1 MAEAQ
6 SMASARPTAEQQPA
20 AGPAAAR
27 AGRRRTPGLLRLLIE
42 LRAERAVLR
51 RALVASLLVRL
62 FAVAVP
68 VLTALVVDQALPRAN
83 RQLLLVAALGA
94 GFLVAF
100 EALAS
105 ILRAHLLLQVRTRVD
120 TRVTFGFLEHMISL
134 PAAFFRTRSSGDLL
148 HRVGSSA
155 TVRELLGSSALSALI
170 DGSTVVLYALA
181 ITALSPRLGLLV
193 LVLAGLHAAVFLFTR
208 RRYRQLMVTDLE
220 AQALAQ
226 EHLVQMLAGLE
237 TLKCAGAESQS
248 LFKWRDLYS
257 AQLAVALERGALG
270 AGVDTVRRALETLAP
285 IGILTI
291 GALAVTS
298 GQLSLGAMLAVSAL
312 AGGLFGPL
320 SALVASALQLQLVG
334 AHLDRM
340 DEVLETPREQE
351 PGAPAHVLEGGI
363 SARQLAFGYVE
374 GAPPAIEDV
383 SLHVQQGST
392 LAIVGPSGSGKSTLA
407 SLLIG
412 LHRPSAGEIYFD
424 GHPLSELDLRTVR
437 RQIGAVPQG
446 AHLFDGSVRD
456 NIALC
461 MPEADL
467 GQIRWAAQVACI
479 DDWIESLPMAY
490 DTPVVG
496 GGANLSGG
504 QRQCIAIARA
514 VLRCP
519 LILMLDEATSELD
532 AVTENRVINHLG
544 RLNATRIVVAHRL
557 SAVVDADLIVVM
569 DGGHMVETG
578 THRDLLAR
586 HGLYARL
593 VGGRRIAGDRAPLE
607 LAS

>member
-1 MAEAQ
+1 M
-6 SMASARPTAEQQPA
+6 
-20 AGPAAAR
+20 
-27 AGRRRTPGLLRLLIE
+27 
-42 LRAERAVLR
+42 
-51 RALVASLLVRL
+51 
-62 FAVAVP
+62 
-68 VLTALVVDQALPRAN
+68 
-83 RQLLLVAALGA
+83 
-94 GFLVAF
+94 
-100 EALAS
+100 
-105 ILRAHLLLQVRTRVD
+105 
-120 TRVTFGFLEHMISL
+120 
-134 PAAFFRTRSSGDLL
+134 
-148 HRVGSSA
+148 
-155 TVRELLGSSALSALI
+155 RELLGSSALSALI
-170 DGSTVVLYALA
+170 DGTTVVLYAIA
-181 ITALSPRLGLLV
+181 IAALSPRLGLLV
-193 LVLAGLHAAVFLFTR
+193 LVLACLHAAVFLFTR
-208 RRYRQLMVTDLE
+208 RRHRQLMVTDLE

-226 EHLVQMLAGLE
+226 DHLVQMLAGLE

-257 AQLAVALERGALG
+257 AQLAVALERGTLG
-270 AGVDTVRRALETLAP
+270 AGVDTVRRALDTLAP

-291 GALAVTS
+291 GALAVTG

-334 AHLDRM
+334 AHINRM
-340 DEVLETPREQE
+340 DEVLATPREQE
-351 PGAPAHVLEGGI
+351 PGAPAHVLEGGV

-374 GAPPAIEDV
+374 GAPPAVEDV
-383 SLHVQQGST
+383 TLHVLQGST

-412 LHRPSAGEIYFD
+412 LHRPTAGEIYFD
-424 GHPLSELDLRTVR
+424 GHALSELDLRTVR

-446 AHLFDGSVRD
+446 AHLFDGSLRE

-490 DTPVVG
+490 DTPIVG

-532 AVTENRVINHLG
+532 AVTENRVMNHLV

-557 SAVVDADLIVVM
+557 SAVVDADL
-569 DGGHMVETG
+569 DR
-578 THRDLLAR
+578 RD
-586 HGLYARL
+586 
-593 VGGRRIAGDRAPLE
+593 GRRAHGRDRHAPRSAGPARAVCPPGRRPPHRRRAPAARAGVLMWM
-607 LAS
+607 